1 MTAPPPSRRGA
12 SLKRPTAHPPTER
25 PPVSRRNPSPRPP
38 AAADT
43 TTPPASTPRDA
54 AEGPTIIVRGQAQ
67 RRHELARILLGAVH
81 QPPPVIRSTPGS
93 APKARASEPPR
104 SRRGRAR
111 AESPKSPP
119 NKGTGDGAPKSLRR
133 GQGSGAAPKSLRGGA
148 PMSTPVPIGDRSG
161 PTVIVIDDDAA
172 IRELIV
178 KTLSKDNCVYEAADG
193 QTGLSLLR
201 RLRSVDVVLCDVTM
215 PKVDG
220 YAVARAIK
228 ADPELRGIP
237 VIFLTALD
245 AAADHVAGIQAG
257 ACSYLTKPFKIREL
271 RQAMARAQRRG

>member
-1 MTAPPPSRRGA
+1 
-12 SLKRPTAHPPTER
+12 
-25 PPVSRRNPSPRPP
+25 
-38 AAADT
+38 
-43 TTPPASTPRDA
+43 
-54 AEGPTIIVRGQAQ
+54 VRGQAQ
-67 RRHELARILLGAVH
+67 RRQELARILLGGVH
-81 QPPPVIRSTPGS
+81 QPAPVIRSTPGS
-93 APKARASEPPR
+93 APKARVSEPPR
-104 SRRGRAR
+104 SRRGQAR
-111 AESPKSPP
+111 AESPKSPR
-119 NKGTGDGAPKSLRR
+119 NKGTGDAAPKSLRP

-148 PMSTPVPIGDRSG
+148 TTPTPTPAPTPVGDRGG

-178 KTLSKDNCVYEAADG
+178 KTLSKDNCVYQAADG

-201 RLRSVDVVLCDVTM
+201 RLRSVDVVLCDVSM

-257 ACSYLTKPFKIREL
+257 ACSYLTKPFKIKEL